1 MGGTLQMRLR
11 SASALS
17 KSKCSHKT
25 PPSPEALAEM
35 RGLSGFQEQIKV
47 KIPSY
52 PGDAAGWL
60 EHLAA

>member
-11 SASALS
+11 SASASLMS
-17 KSKCSHKT
+17 NCSHKT

-35 RGLSGFQEQIKV
+35 RGLSGSQEQIKV
-47 KIPSY
+47 KTKSY